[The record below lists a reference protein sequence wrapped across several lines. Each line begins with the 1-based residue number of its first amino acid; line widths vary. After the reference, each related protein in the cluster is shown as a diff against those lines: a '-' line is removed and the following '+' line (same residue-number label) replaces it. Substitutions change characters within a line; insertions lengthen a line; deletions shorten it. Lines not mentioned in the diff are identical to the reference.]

1 MAIIPTIRCSN
12 IKASVAFYT
21 GILDFRRTDDDDLTD
36 PAHVSLRRAGDV
48 IFLSS
53 HGGDGV
59 FGQHI
64 TVITEDVDALFRKF
78 IARGLVP
85 PDRDSPIHQ
94 GPTEQTWGT
103 REFMVD
109 DPDGNSLV
117 FVQEPSWRGNR

>member
-12 IKASVAFYT
+12 IKASVEFYT
-21 GILDFRRTDDDDLTD
+21 GILDFRRADEGDLMD
-36 PAHVSLRRAGDV
+36 PAHVVLRRAGDV
-48 IFLSS
+48 VVLSS
-53 HGGDGV
+53 HRGDGV
-59 FGQHI
+59 FGQHV

-85 PDRDSPIHQ
+85 PHPESPIHQ
-94 GPTEQTWGT
+94 GPTDQTWGT

-117 FVQEPSWRGNR
+117 FTQEPS